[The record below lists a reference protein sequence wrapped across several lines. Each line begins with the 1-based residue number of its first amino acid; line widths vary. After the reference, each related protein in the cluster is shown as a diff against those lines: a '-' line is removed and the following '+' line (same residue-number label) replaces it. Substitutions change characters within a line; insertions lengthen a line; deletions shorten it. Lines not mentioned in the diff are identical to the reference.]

1 MKVILQENLEKLGTR
16 GQVVEVAEGYARN
29 YLLPRKIALQ
39 ATPGNLKQLERIRA
53 RLAKIEAQEHA
64 TASQAAA
71 SVTGT
76 SLTFERK
83 VGQNDQLFGSVSSA
97 DIAQALAERG
107 IEVDKRKVVLAEP
120 IKALGEYQVPVKFHH
135 NVSATIQV
143 VVAREG
149 GPLEPA
155 PEEAKPAAETEA
167 EPSAPTEPAAES
179 AESTE
184 EAEAAPSS
192 EPPAE

>member
-53 RLAKIEAQEHA
+53 RLAKIEAHEHA
-64 TASQAAA
+64 TATQAAA

-83 VGQNDQLFGSVSSA
+83 VGQNDQLFGSVSAA

-107 IEVDKRKVVLAEP
+107 VEVDKRKVVLAEP
-120 IKALGEYQVPVKFHH
+120 IKALGEYQVQVKFHH

-149 GPLEPA
+149 GPLQPA
-155 PEEAKPAAETEA
+155 PEEPKAAAVTGPEA
-167 EPSAPTEPAAES
+167 SAATEPGADS
-179 AESTE
+179 AE
-184 EAEAAPSS
+184 EAAPADSP